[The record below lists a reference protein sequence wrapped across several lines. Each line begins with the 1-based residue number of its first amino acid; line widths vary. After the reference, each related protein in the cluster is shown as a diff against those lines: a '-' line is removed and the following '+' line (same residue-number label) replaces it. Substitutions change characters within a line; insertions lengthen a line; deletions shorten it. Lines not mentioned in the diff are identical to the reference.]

1 MLCIYVKNKLFG
13 DSQRLILLTIML
25 NSVYSATGPKYC
37 IRLITGEPFGI
48 MKQIWAAIFPTDREG
63 GCNYYCASYN
73 FILKR
78 VLFWLK
84 SGLGIRSFQKNF
96 LIFAFFSVL
105 YIRTKR
111 SLHSCL
117 FFIKERSDLC
127 ALFRS
132 L

>member
-1 MLCIYVKNKLFG
+1 MILFKNVKQCVQYCRVLQG
-13 DSQRLILLTIML
+13 L
-25 NSVYSATGPKYC
+25 N

-63 GCNYYCASYN
+63 GCNYYCYN

-105 YIRTKR
+105 YIRTFRSLRSFPFFIKRMFR
-111 SLHSCL
+111 SLHSFP